1 MKQKFSIILFIIIGF
16 GLALTY
22 FLTDFFQTNKTETTR
37 SQLIIPQTTGEGGL
51 QESSRISSITEES
64 SISTLI
70 ELEAGET
77 LLSLVSSDI
86 DNDSYEDQII
96 AIKKYNNPF
105 IFIIVGLYNPLKMS
119 YERVVEY
126 QTPISQTRTF
136 SLSIMD
142 LSASGQDAIVYTG
155 FTDKNN
161 SFLQAFHLQKQNGLA
176 LLIELVNLESD
187 GSIFLQQEKENTNE
201 LAFGELKSPFSILVH
216 STETLEDRDSFNQ
229 VLTEYRWNE
238 ETRRFEEFSV
248 ETTPGTRLE
257 AKELAK
263 IQDGTVE
270 SFISYLN
277 GLWLFNDTSANNE
290 LFIFFDWK
298 NQEIIFSSG
307 EIQEIFS
314 WEHNT
319 LRRNGIYI
327 TTVNSLIPNLNR
339 KLDITLVSLDEIRIR
354 ISSDLGM
361 VINTDTSWDG
371 NYKKTQVQ
379 TASITKQELITQN
392 ALHSLE
398 SEGEWIFMTT
408 SVLQVSKGNY
418 AFISGANKE
427 EGVYSEK
434 TIQNET
440 FLQFRPFSKNAFFD
454 GFYTVTENE
463 QGIALQPIKLSV
475 DGRISQNGALIQL
488 TKKGEEEKD

>member
-1 MKQKFSIILFIIIGF
+1 MKQKTSIILFIIIGF

-22 FLTDFFQTNKTETTR
+22 LLTGFFQTNKTETTR

-51 QESSRISSITEES
+51 QESNRISSIPEES

-77 LLSLVSSDI
+77 LLSIVSSDI

-201 LAFGELKSPFSILVH
+201 LSFGELKSPFSILVH
-216 STETLEDRDSFNQ
+216 STETLEESDSFNQ
-229 VLTEYRWNE
+229 VLTAYRWDE
-238 ETRRFEEFSV
+238 EIRRFEEFSV
-248 ETTPGTRLE
+248 KTTPGTRLE

-277 GLWLFNDTSANNE
+277 GLWLFSEGSANNPY
-290 LFIFFDWK
+290 FIFFDWK

-319 LRRNGIYI
+319 IRRNGIYI

-371 NYKKTQVQ
+371 SYKKTQVK
-379 TASITKQELITQN
+379 TADIIASQKDAKENLIELLENEEDWLFMGTSL
-392 ALHSLE
+392 LHLSN
-398 SEGEWIFMTT
+398 
-408 SVLQVSKGNY
+408 GNY
-418 AFISGANKE
+418 SFTSGASKE

-434 TIQNET
+434 LLEEERLI
-440 FLQFRPFSKNAFFD
+440 QFRPFSKNAFFE
-454 GFYTVTENE
+454 GFYSIRKSDAGLV
-463 QGIALQPIKLSV
+463 LQPVKLSV
-475 DGRISQNGALIQL
+475 DGRLSQNETLINL
-488 TKKGEEEKD
+488 EKKLDAED

>member
-1 MKQKFSIILFIIIGF
+1 MKQKFSILLFIII
-16 GLALTY
+16 ALTLAFFY
-22 FLTDFFQTNKTETTR
+22 FFNDIFQTHKNEPIR
-37 SQLIIPQTTGEGGL
+37 SQLIIPKTTEDAGN
-51 QESSRISSITEES
+51 QEIIRSIPITEEQNL
-64 SISTLI
+64 STLVQ
-70 ELEAGET
+70 LDTGET
-77 LLSLVSSDI
+77 LLSVASSDI

-96 AIKKYNNPF
+96 AVKKYNNPF
-105 IFIIVGLYNPLKMS
+105 IFIVVGLYNSLKME
-119 YERVVEY
+119 YDRVIEY

-136 SLSIMD
+136 SLSVLD
-142 LSASGQDAIVYTG
+142 LTASGQNAILYTG

-161 SFLQAFHLQKQNGLA
+161 SFLQAFHLQKTNGLS
-176 LLIELVNLESD
+176 LFVELVSLESD
-187 GSIFLQQEKENTNE
+187 GSIFLQQENE
-201 LAFGELKSPFSILVH
+201 GASELSYGEPKTPFSILVH
-216 STETLEDRDSFNQ
+216 STELIEENDSFNQ
-229 VLTEYRWNE
+229 VQTYYHWDEG
-238 ETRRFEEFSV
+238 TKHFEEFYT
-248 ETTPGTRLE
+248 EKTPGNRLE
-257 AKELAK
+257 AKELEK

-270 SFISYLN
+270 SFTSYLN
-277 GLWLFNDTSANNE
+277 GLWLFSDTSENDE

-314 WEHNT
+314 WEHST

-454 GFYTVTENE
+454 GFYTATENE

-488 TKKGEEEKD
+488 TQKDEEEKD